1 MTKKITLS
9 LLVLLIISAFVFV
22 SCSQE
27 AGGAAGGGGGGV
39 PGPAPKPKEEVKNVL
54 GEKVKVIVD
63 EKFETDPPYI
73 VKGDGATIEKAEGE
87 GIEGSG
93 ALKVTPNFIYG
104 QVAIDMTKYYARGKS
119 YYIEAWFKNAGVE
132 GARTDDLNAKIDFSI
147 VTGAGINYVG
157 PSGYGTTH
165 QKGQEYDVPGQYD
178 GSLMPIE
185 DAATIFG
192 DDEYE
197 INFDPTSG
205 GQDIEDGWTKVCAIL
220 DAESIETVITTED
233 EKCHAT
239 EEQAGTL
246 YLFNIIFLVG
256 TYVDDDNEAAPNVG
270 QNGYV
275 YYMDNIK
282 IIDLNDDLDR
292 EGKTYEEPEPEDPE
306 EEENSGE
313 E

>member
-1 MTKKITLS
+1 MRLH
-9 LLVLLIISAFVFV
+9 SA
-22 SCSQE
+22 
-27 AGGAAGGGGGGV
+27 
-39 PGPAPKPKEEVKNVL
+39 
-54 GEKVKVIVD
+54 
-63 EKFETDPPYI
+63 
-73 VKGDGATIEKAEGE
+73 
-87 GIEGSG
+87 
-93 ALKVTPNFIYG
+93 
-104 QVAIDMTKYYARGKS
+104 YYLCFRKH
-119 YYIEAWFKNAGVE
+119 E
-132 GARTDDLNAKIDFSI
+132 
-147 VTGAGINYVG
+147 
-157 PSGYGTTH
+157 
-165 QKGQEYDVPGQYD
+165 KGQEYDVPGQYD

-197 INFDPTSG
+197 INFDPNSG

-220 DAESIETVITTED
+220 DAESIEKVITTED